1 MCCFY
6 SRCEDDGGKTS
17 CCFKVRQVTDCK
29 KQGVK
34 DANQQR
40 KQHVNCS
47 VTSTKLR
54 WKPMSKFLFQ
64 CLLKNNSEERKPVPV
79 LGAHHFMALFNE
91 TASCRQGPRRGCC
104 CVSVGLTQQEPVCK
118 TGCCRWIITWSW
130 KSKRKKSSLNRKK
143 KDSYVWKPDKK
154 TKNFWNLGSLFWT
167 CVPAN
172 HRSSSSDEGH
182 IYIQT
187 SSAPSRGPP
196 N

>member
-17 CCFKVRQVTDCK
+17 CCFKVHQVTDCK
-29 KQGVK
+29 KLGVK
-34 DANQQR
+34 DTNQQR

-104 CVSVGLTQQEPVCK
+104 CVSVGLTQQEPMCK
-118 TGCCRWIITWSW
+118 TWML
-130 KSKRKKSSLNRKK
+130 SLNYHMIMKK
-143 KDSYVWKPDKK
+143 QEKKIIPESKEKNSYVWKPDKK
-154 TKNFWNLGSLFWT
+154 TKNFWKLGSLFWT